1 VTTAARSSGPVALTA
16 LVTTGL
22 VVLAAAFQ
30 ATAGALPFVE
40 RVAGLALAG
49 SAAYLLDDAAAQ
61 MTAVVPQGPWRR
73 RAPGVGAGVVVL
85 AVAWLGVGVVLQWRD
100 VRPPLAEASG
110 ELLVMVLVAIA
121 AAATLFRLGDHEPGV
136 IVAPM
141 VVVLGLG
148 LAIVGSV
155 VGSPIYLTD
164 AEPTVGRV
172 ACWSAV
178 GALAALMIVVVGR
191 DVAAGAWS
199 PCRLAAARPPG

>member
-16 LVTTGL
+16 LVTTGF
-22 VVLAAAFQ
+22 VVFAAAFQ

-61 MTAVVPQGPWRR
+61 MTAVVPKGPWRR

-121 AAATLFRLGDHEPGV
+121 AAATLFRLGDPEPGV

-148 LAIVGSV
+148 LAIVESV

-172 ACWSAV
+172 AGWCAV
-178 GALAALMIVVVGR
+178 GALAAVTIVVAGR
-191 DVAAGAWS
+191 DVAEGGVV
-199 PCRLAAARPPG
+199 RVR